1 MSSELIATISSA
13 QYQQEVLQSDVP
25 VLLKM
30 STKWCPPCRA
40 LSPVVDIIA
49 REFSTKVKVV
59 EIDGDD
65 SPEISEQLRITGYPT
80 MVFFQGGQEVG
91 RILGAVPRAKILRF
105 LQDND
110 LV

>member
-1 MSSELIATISSA
+1 MSSESIATISSS
-13 QYQQEVLQSDVP
+13 QYQQEVLESPVP

-49 REFSTKVKVV
+49 RELSSKIKVI

-80 MVFFQGGQEVG
+80 MVFFYKGNELG
-91 RILGAVPRAKILRF
+91 RILGAVPRARILRF
-105 LQDND
+105 LQEHD
-110 LV
+110 LM